1 MVSASPVCA
10 LPCPLV
16 FDLDGT
22 LIDSVPDLAAAVN
35 RLLATEG
42 LVGMADAEVAS
53 YVGNGAPVLMARV
66 MAARGID
73 PARHADLTERM
84 VTDYT
89 ARSGERTIVYPGVRE
104 TLGLLAARGHALG
117 LCTNKPIVPTRAIL
131 DHFGLADL
139 FGAVVGGDS
148 LPQRKPDA
156 APLHA
161 VIAALGGMPGESR
174 AIYVGDSLV
183 DAETARNA
191 GLPFV
196 LFTQGY
202 LNGPRDQAFPAATFD
217 DFADLPAV
225 VARLTE

>member
-1 MVSASPVCA
+1 MVLSSPVCA

-22 LIDSVPDLAAAVN
+22 LIDSLPDLAAAVN
-35 RLLATEG
+35 RLLVAEG
-42 LVGMADAEVAS
+42 LGAMAEPEVAS

-73 PARHADLTERM
+73 PARHGEMTGRM

-89 ARSGERTIVYPGVRE
+89 ARSAERTVVYPGVRDA
-104 TLGLLAARGHALG
+104 LALLAARGHALG
-117 LCTNKPIVPTRAIL
+117 LCTNKPILPTQAIL
-131 DHFGLADL
+131 AHFGLADL
-139 FGAVVGGDS
+139 FGAVIGGDS

-161 VIAALGGMPGESR
+161 VVAALGGVSGDGR
-174 AIYVGDSLV
+174 AIYVGDSVV
-183 DAETARNA
+183 DADAARNA

-196 LFTQGY
+196 LFTRGY
-202 LNGPRDQAFPAATFD
+202 LNGPRDQVFPAATFD
-217 DFADLPAV
+217 DFADLPALI
-225 VARLTE
+225 ARLTE